1 MAAGDHCDIAS
12 IGSASSASSRSCEG
26 FTRRCPNSDGTVKDG
41 VQITDGLAEGDT
53 VVIGKVQ
60 AQTEDEPRRRG
71 LF

>member
-1 MAAGDHCDIAS
+1 MLRTLV
-12 IGSASSASSRSCEG
+12 SAYTPPMPFA
-26 FTRRCPNSDGTVKDG
+26 K
-41 VQITDGLAEGDT
+41 LAEGDT